1 MKAALY
7 SVGAWVGVVL
17 LTALGVWQLERRE
30 WKLSLIERVDRRVHA
45 APVPAPGPAE
55 WASINK
61 ANAEYRRVTVTG
73 RLLNDRE
80 TLVRAVTREGSGYW
94 VLTPLQTREGF
105 TVLIN
110 RGFVPPEERD
120 SSRRSAGQIAGETRI
135 TGLLRITEPEG
146 GFLHTNDP
154 GANRWYSRDVTAISA
169 ARGLSHTAPYF
180 IDADS
185 TSNAGGWPVG
195 GLTVIAFRNNH
206 LQYALTWF
214 ALALMLMAGAILVMR
229 HAPDRRPG
237 HH

>member
-30 WKLSLIERVDRRVHA
+30 WKLSLIERVDQRVHA

-61 ANAEYRRVTVTG
+61 ANAEYRRVTVAG
-73 RLLNDRE
+73 QFLNDRE
-80 TLVRAVTREGSGYW
+80 TLVRAVTREGPGYW
-94 VLTPLQTREGF
+94 VLTPLQTDEGF

-110 RGFVPPEERD
+110 RGFVP
-120 SSRRSAGQIAGETRI
+120 SQRSAGQVAGQTHV

-154 GANRWYSRDVTAISA
+154 GANRWYSRDVAAIAA
-169 ARGLSHTAPYF
+169 ARGLSQAAPYF

-185 TSNAGGWPVG
+185 TLNAAGWPIG

-229 HAPDRRPG
+229 NAPDRRPR